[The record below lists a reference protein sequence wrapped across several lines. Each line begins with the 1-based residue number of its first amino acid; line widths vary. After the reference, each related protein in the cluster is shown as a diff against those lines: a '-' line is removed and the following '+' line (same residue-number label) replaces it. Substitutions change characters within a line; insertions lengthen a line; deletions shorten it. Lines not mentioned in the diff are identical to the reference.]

1 MNGIL
6 FRPYQSSDFEEV
18 ANIWSVAFSA
28 GRPYRFGEELEGEES
43 KIYVAEKEKRVLAA
57 FRLHE
62 MRVSRGESDLNCAGV
77 AAVAVAIEA
86 RNTGIGKEMMR
97 WSLREMQKAGWH
109 VSSLYAFRESYYRAF
124 GWACAGKRIHIKC
137 PSQFLNKFQTDLP
150 VRQISCEKW
159 KELESAYYPFAKKY
173 SGMTLRTAKWWRR
186 LLEHPDNPPLIYVV
200 GNPAQAYAVF
210 RLTQDFWVEQ
220 QILESAWSSREGY
233 LGLLALFGAVG
244 VNRESVSWYEPSD
257 SPFVAESIDT
267 GVSVSMWS
275 PTMFRLI
282 DLSSAICAL
291 KPDESGEFTFR
302 VFDSELS
309 ENEGPWHVRF
319 GSGCVEIERSG
330 RADVEI
336 EGGRFS
342 QAFMGEPS
350 LEDLVRQG
358 MVKVHSEN
366 ALKHMLRLFRPIPV
380 YSLDRF

>member
-1 MNGIL
+1 MKEL
-6 FRPYQSSDFEEV
+6 HFRPYQPSDFEEV

-62 MRVSRGESDLNCAGV
+62 MRVTRGESDLHCAGV

-86 RNTGIGKEMMR
+86 RNTGIGKEMLR
-97 WSLREMQKAGWH
+97 WSLREMQKANWH
-109 VSSLYAFRESYYRAF
+109 ISSLYAFRESYYRAF
-124 GWACAGKRIHIKC
+124 GWACAGKSIRIKC
-137 PSQFLNKFQTDLP
+137 PSQFLSKFQTDLLIRKFP
-150 VRQISCEKW
+150 FEKW
-159 KELESAYYPFAKKY
+159 KELESAYLPFARKY

-186 LLEHPDNPPLIYVV
+186 LLEHPDNPPLIYAI
-200 GNPAQAYAVF
+200 GEPIQAYAVF

-220 QILESAWSSREGY
+220 QILESAWSTREGY
-233 LGLLALFGAVG
+233 LGLLALFSAIG
-244 VNRESVSWYEPSD
+244 VNRESVSWHEPSD
-257 SPFVAESIDT
+257 SPFVAESLDT

-275 PTMFRLI
+275 PTMFRVI
-282 DLSSAICAL
+282 DLPSAFRAL

-302 VFDSELS
+302 VFDPELP

-319 GSGCVEIERSG
+319 GSGCVEIERTQS
-330 RADVEI
+330 ADVEI
-336 EGGRFS
+336 EGGRLS

-366 ALKHMLRLFRPIPV
+366 ALKHMLRLLHPKPV